1 MFFRLISAN
10 WAGRLNVA
18 MRFTHM
24 APLSKNEGSHYREA
38 NTHPLCRRITP
49 FYRLDRRFANRSST
63 IRNRFRLFRGQDV
76 KWRNSQSERHDRCSP
91 NSPIGTFVRVTNRRS
106 GRSVVVRINDRGPFV
121 RGRIIDVTPAAAHVL
136 GFSGL
141 APVTLDVI
149 DSRG

>member
-49 FYRLDRRFANRSST
+49 FYRLDRRFANRSSP
-63 IRNRFRLFRGQDV
+63 IRNCFRLFRGQDV

-91 NSPIGTFVRVTNRRS
+91 NSSNWNVCARNQPAQWC
-106 GRSVVVRINDRGPFV
+106 SVVVRINDRGPFV
-121 RGRIIDVTPAAAHVL
+121 RGRIIDLTPAAAHVL

-149 DSRG
+149 DRRG